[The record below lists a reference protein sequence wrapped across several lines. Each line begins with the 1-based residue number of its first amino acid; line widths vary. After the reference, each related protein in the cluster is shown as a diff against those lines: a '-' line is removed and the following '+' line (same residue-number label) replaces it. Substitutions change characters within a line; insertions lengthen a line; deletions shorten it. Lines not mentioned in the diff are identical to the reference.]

1 MKRVLGIYES
11 QVISR
16 CRSGGVLRLP
26 RVIAVVVEAGATP
39 HEDRA
44 LSGVVPPIALDASG
58 RIQL

>member
-1 MKRVLGIYES
+1 MKCVLCIYES
-11 QVISR
+11 QVINR
-16 CRSGGVLRLP
+16 CRSGKVVRLP
-26 RVIAVVVEAGATP
+26 SVIAVAVEAGATP